1 MSAPWPISGSLK
13 EFPHKIDKEYDAR
26 DYEGPPDTNFF
37 FSPQNTLGE
46 IELRRC
52 SFISKDHSTTTG
64 F

>member
-37 FSPQNTLGE
+37 FHHKT
-46 IELRRC
+46 
-52 SFISKDHSTTTG
+52 H
-64 F
+64 